1 MTSSPVTFP
10 DLILLA
16 LLVASGYTDIRYHKI
31 FNALTLPALALG
43 LILNTAFFGLAGARS
58 SGVGFLIGFGVFF
71 LIYLWGGIG
80 GGDVK
85 LVGAVGAIA
94 GYPFIVPA
102 IFYSILIGGAM
113 ALIELVWQKRLIRS
127 LKNIFIT
134 VFTFFIPKT
143 TAIPLDPAES
153 LKVPYGLAIA
163 AGTLWAWVEAH
174 FFNRFLIL

>member
-1 MTSSPVTFP
+1 MNPYSFTVSDPV
-10 DLILLA
+10 LLA
-16 LLVASGYTDIRYHKI
+16 LLATSGYTDIRYQKI
-31 FNALTLPALALG
+31 YNAFTLPALALG
-43 LILNTAFFGLAGARS
+43 LILNTAFFGFAGARS
-58 SGVGFLIGFGVFF
+58 SAIGFLVGFGIFF

-85 LVGAVGAIA
+85 LAGAIGAIA

-102 IFYSILIGGAM
+102 LFYSILIGGAM
-113 ALIELVWQKRLIRS
+113 ALIELVWRKRLFRS

-134 VFTFFIPKT
+134 VFTFFLPGT
-143 TAIPLDPAES
+143 AAIPLDPAES
-153 LKVPYGLAIA
+153 LKVPYGFAIA